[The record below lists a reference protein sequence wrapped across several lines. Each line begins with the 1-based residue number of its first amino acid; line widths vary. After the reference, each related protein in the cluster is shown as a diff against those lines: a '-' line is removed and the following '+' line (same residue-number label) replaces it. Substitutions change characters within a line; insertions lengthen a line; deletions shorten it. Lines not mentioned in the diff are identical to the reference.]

1 MVINDFAHALKLSP
15 GDSKTLLEYAD
26 AIAILRQAE
35 E

>member
-1 MVINDFAHALKLSP
+1 MAINDFAYVLKHRP

-26 AIAILRQAE
+26 AIAIVRQAE